1 MQFNEV
7 VRNSSIRFLLVS
19 IAIYQRTLSP
29 DHGIFKYV
37 YGAPVCRFYP
47 TCSEYTAQ
55 SIRQFGFKGIWMGI
69 KRIARCNPFSTS
81 L

>member
-1 MQFNEV
+1 MQFITRA
-7 VRNSSIRFLLVS
+7 RNAGIYFLLLA
-19 IAIYQRTLSP
+19 IAIYQRTFSP

-37 YGAPVCRFYP
+37 YGGRVCRFHP

-55 SIRQFGFKGIWMGI
+55 AIRRYGFKGVYMGI
-69 KRIARCNPFSTS
+69 RRILSCNPYNTS